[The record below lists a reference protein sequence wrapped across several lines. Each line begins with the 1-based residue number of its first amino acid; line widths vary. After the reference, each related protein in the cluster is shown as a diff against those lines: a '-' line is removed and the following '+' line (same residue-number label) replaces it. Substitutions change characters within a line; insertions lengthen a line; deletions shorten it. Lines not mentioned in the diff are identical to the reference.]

1 MAKRKTSR
9 TSPVKKVRHD
19 FSGECQLRQLP
30 SGSFFRIVRKDGSL
44 SRKTYLKEKG
54 SYDSSSRKYVIT
66 ECDDVW
72 GSGIEMKGTTKVS
85 TKFTY

>member
-19 FSGECQLRQLP
+19 FSGECELRQLP
-30 SGSFFRIVRKDGSL
+30 SGSFFRIVKKDGSL
-44 SRKTYLKEKG
+44 SRKTYIKDKG
-54 SYDSSSRKYVIT
+54 SYDSSLRKYVVT

-72 GSGIEMKGTTKVS
+72 GSGKEMKGTTKVS
-85 TKFTY
+85 TRFTY